1 MQPQNCIRYP
11 KNVKGSFGVGAYS
24 SLRHSYILA
33 FKLVC
38 AYFVA
43 EWHLE
48 VIILMLYVIFVNYIL
63 HLINFQYIFK
73 I

>member
-11 KNVKGSFGVGAYS
+11 KNVKGSFDVGAYS

-38 AYFVA
+38 AHFVV

-48 VIILMLYVIFVNYIL
+48 VILLYVIRYIREL
-63 HLINFQYIFK
+63 HPSFDKLSIHI
-73 I
+73 